1 MGCHHVKLNP
11 DDQKRCTVITQWGR
25 LSCSRTPIGVSSST
39 DTFQERMSK
48 LMQGLDFA
56 RVCIDD
62 VAMFSKNS
70 FLDHLFK
77 MDEVLR

>member
-39 DTFQERMSK
+39 DTFQEQMSK

-62 VAMFSKNS
+62 VLMFSKKS